1 MCLGD
6 TVVFI
11 CIANGTGSAVWRGD
25 KGTTRVLDNVNIQSK
40 VVDSFT
46 ISVIEII
53 NSNTVVSTAT
63 AQSVNLTLN
72 GSSVSC
78 GNGKNEYLTEYVKI
92 AGNIVE

>member
-6 TVVFI
+6 TIVFT

-25 KGTTRVLDNVNIQSK
+25 KGTTRVLYNNILSQ

-46 ISVIEII
+46 VSVVEI
-53 NSNTVVSTAT
+53 NGTTVVSTAT
-63 AQSVNLTLN
+63 VNVTLSLN

-78 GNGKNEYLTEYVKI
+78 GNGIDPSLTEHVEI
-92 AGNIVE
+92 AG

>member
-6 TVVFI
+6 TVVFT

-25 KGTTRVLDNVNIQSK
+25 KGITRVLDSVTLSQ

-46 ISVIEII
+46 VSVVEI
-53 NSNTVVSTAT
+53 NGTTVVSTAT
-63 AQSVNLTLN
+63 VQSVNLSLN

-78 GNGKNEYLTEYVKI
+78 GNGIDLSLTEHIEI
-92 AGNIVE
+92 AG